1 MRIMTKLL
9 ALMLALML
17 TACAAL
23 AEDGDQLLDIQ
34 SKGEI
39 VVATEGAWAPWTYHD
54 EAGTLVGFDVEVA
67 QAIAAKLGVTA
78 TFAETEWDG
87 IFAGLD
93 SGRYDIAANGVEIT
107 DERAET
113 YDFSVPYGYIR
124 TALIVRGDNEDITSF
139 EDLNGKHTA
148 NSIASTYMT
157 LAESYGVLLYCN
169 TFSAQEIR
177 IITASPEF
185 AARLPRLFKRAFG
198 LGFDV
203 LPKEGTAGKSSFK
216 ITDRDKLKK
225 IFDAFG
231 AEIDGTVSHHINFG
245 VIEDDCCRASFIR
258 GAFLAGGSVTDPEKR
273 YHLELAT
280 PHHSVSREAYSVLL
294 ELGFTPKETQRGG
307 NWLLYF
313 KQADFIADFF
323 TAIGAPGTA
332 MNIMTAKVEKEMR
345 NTITRRVNCDSANAD
360 KVVAAAQEQIDA
372 IRRIVREYGIDALPE
387 PLKDAALLRIANP
400 EASLADL
407 ATLSYPPVTKSCLS
421 HRLKKIMSFKPEE

>member
-1 MRIMTKLL
+1 MSFSSEAKAELCQQRPDKKC
-9 ALMLALML
+9 
-17 TACAAL
+17 CA
-23 AEDGDQLLDIQ
+23 
-34 SKGEI
+34 
-39 VVATEGAWAPWTYHD
+39 
-54 EAGTLVGFDVEVA
+54 
-67 QAIAAKLGVTA
+67 
-78 TFAETEWDG
+78 
-87 IFAGLD
+87 
-93 SGRYDIAANGVEIT
+93 
-107 DERAET
+107 
-113 YDFSVPYGYIR
+113 
-124 TALIVRGDNEDITSF
+124 
-139 EDLNGKHTA
+139 
-148 NSIASTYMT
+148 

-294 ELGFTPKETQRGG
+294 ELGFNPKETQRGG

-345 NTITRRVNCDSANAD
+345 NTVNRRVNCDAANVD
-360 KVVAAAQEQIDA
+360 KAVAASREQVEALTRLTDAGVVATLPVKLQEVAVARLLQ
-372 IRRIVREYGIDALPE
+372 PE
-387 PLKDAALLRIANP
+387 LSLSELAETFDPPL
-400 EASLADL
+400 
-407 ATLSYPPVTKSCLS
+407 TKSCLN
-421 HRLKKIMSFKPEE
+421 HRMRKLMELAGKEKA